1 MRASIINLL
10 CASVLIGTAP
20 TVKAMQDTTS
30 PTIQD
35 MAKWKSDVLSKYDD
49 IIYLDED
56 SKNIKED
63 VFFSRVV
70 AEKRGFNMQT
80 DSAAPKRITIRLL
93 SDGEQRMAQAAMK

>member
-1 MRASIINLL
+1 MRFSIINLL
-10 CASVLIGTAP
+10 CASVIIGTVPA
-20 TVKAMQDTTS
+20 VKATQDTTS
-30 PTIQD
+30 PSMQD

-70 AEKRGFNMQT
+70 AEKRGFNMET
-80 DSAAPKRITIRLL
+80 GSAAPKRIIIRLL
-93 SDGEQRMAQAAMK
+93 SDVEQGMSQAAKK